1 MTKEEFKER
10 YAAIMDR
17 ISALNAERMELIDE
31 YIRTNSPYKVGMKV
45 RVGKRVG
52 ILVGYECR
60 NSEVYPVVSKMKKDG
75 TSHPSARYWGYAL
88 SEVKAIE

>member
-1 MTKEEFKER
+1 MTISEER
-10 YAAIMDR
+10 LRD
-17 ISALNAERMELIDE
+17 LIDNAHGCACAHGFHE
-31 YIRTNSPYKVGMKV
+31 RKV